1 MVKHRQHDGGRG
13 TVYTQQGGTGSCGQ
27 KHTDGELFA
36 ALSYKLMGD
45 KSPSP
50 LCGRKIRVTNVGSDS
65 GSKGKGNTLTVPV
78 VDTCPGCDTNDVD
91 FSVGAWKKL
100 TNNSPFGTIKINW

>member
-50 LCGRKIRVTNVGSDS
+50 LCGHKIKVTNVGSNS
-65 GSKGKGNTLTVPV
+65 GSKGKGTTLTVPV

-100 TNNSPFGTIKINW
+100 TNDSPFGTIVIDW